1 MKHKTISIHIVGVGG
16 QGIGMLSETLIRAYD
31 HAGFTVRGADTH
43 GLAQRGG
50 IVSSS
55 LRIGPEV
62 FSPLI
67 EKGKADI
74 VLALERTEALRSM
87 VDLLRE
93 GGTLVYYDAY
103 WQPLPVRLGEAED
116 VTTEKIREH
125 AEARGILVLK
135 VFDENLPDVRMQN
148 MVLLSRALEMELL
161 PGLKP
166 DHVKS
171 ALTDLLP
178 DTVLKANLS
187 LLDADDG

>member
-1 MKHKTISIHIVGVGG
+1 MKNKPTNIHIVGVGG

-55 LRIGPEV
+55 LRVGPEV

-87 VDLLRE
+87 VGMLRD

-103 WQPLPVRLGEAED
+103 WQPLPVRLGEADD
-116 VTTEKIREH
+116 VTPEKIREH
-125 AEARGILVLK
+125 AEARGIHVLK

-148 MVLLSRALEMELL
+148 IVLLSRALEKELL
-161 PGLKP
+161 PGLKTG
-166 DHVKS
+166 HVKS
-171 ALTDLLP
+171 ALADLLP
-178 DTVLKANLS
+178 DKVLEANLS
-187 LLDADDG
+187 LLAADKG